1 MAPVWLPLALLHDI
15 AEDCCKSRVRVV
27 GGIVMAEF
35 DRIFRQWDHH
45 ELNKVDMGTYV
56 RCFILDERRKHVAL

>member
-15 AEDCCKSRVRVV
+15 AENCCKSRVRVV
-27 GGIVMAEF
+27 GRIVMAEF
-35 DRIFRQWDHH
+35 DRIFRQGDHH
-45 ELNKVDMGTYV
+45 ELSKVDMGTYV